1 MGIVMYTLSSIISL
15 LGLILVLVV
24 DILIL
29 PRGKGLIMA

>member
-1 MGIVMYTLSSIISL
+1 MYMQSGIISL
-15 LGLILVLVV
+15 LLILVLVV

>member
-1 MGIVMYTLSSIISL
+1 MYVQSGIISL

>member
-1 MGIVMYTLSSIISL
+1 MLAINLINLL

-24 DILIL
+24 EILLL

>member
-1 MGIVMYTLSSIISL
+1 MYMQSGIISL